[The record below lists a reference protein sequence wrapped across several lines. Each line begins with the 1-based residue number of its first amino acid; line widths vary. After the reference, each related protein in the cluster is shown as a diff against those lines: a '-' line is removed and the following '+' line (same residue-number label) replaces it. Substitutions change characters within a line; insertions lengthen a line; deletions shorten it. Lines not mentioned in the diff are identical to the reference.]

1 MADIKKLIRSKDYNG
16 LRQALSADP
25 SLANEGIP
33 FDEHN
38 TALAHPLHRI
48 CDGVYAGT
56 YTDEEAK
63 KMAEIFLEYGADVNG
78 FGFEEKK
85 DTPLI
90 AAASLAAD
98 QVGILYIEK
107 GANIHHG
114 GCHGGTALHWAAW
127 CGRNILLK
135 RLITEKPEINK
146 LCIDFKS
153 TPLLWAV
160 HGYIS
165 CGRKDVNLYAECIKL
180 LLEAGADKTIPNLE
194 RVKPI
199 EFLDQEDEIAK
210 LLYE

>member
-1 MADIKKLIRSKDYNG
+1 MTDIKRLILHKDYES
-16 LRQALSADP
+16 LQEALAVNP
-25 SLANEGIP
+25 SLANEGLT

-78 FGFEEKK
+78 FGLEEKK
-85 DTPLI
+85 DTPLV
-90 AAASLAAD
+90 AAASLSAD
-98 QVGILYIEK
+98 EVGILYIEK

-127 CGRNILLK
+127 CGRDILVK
-135 RLITEKPEINK
+135 RLIAEKAEINK
-146 LCIDFKS
+146 LCVDFKS

-160 HGYIS
+160 HGYVS
-165 CGRKDVNLYAECIKL
+165 GGRKRVDHYGECIRL
-180 LLEAGADKTIPNLE
+180 LLGAGADKTIPNLE
-194 RVKPI
+194 GTKPI
-199 EFLDQEDEIAK
+199 EFLDQKDEIAK
-210 LLYE
+210 LLY